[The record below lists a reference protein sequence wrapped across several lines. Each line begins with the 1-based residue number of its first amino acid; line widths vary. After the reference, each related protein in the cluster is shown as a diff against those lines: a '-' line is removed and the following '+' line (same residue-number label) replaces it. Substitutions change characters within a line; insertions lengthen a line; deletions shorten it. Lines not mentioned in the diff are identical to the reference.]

1 MLTYNCRQGGLIGQ
15 IDGGAKA
22 EGKECCGIIMAAS
35 AKSDQVVNFFK
46 LVISREGIVPT
57 MIVICFARRGE
68 IMTDG
73 WRFKAG
79 DDVIGGIS
87 YCRRA
92 TLVADYAAEH
102 PRQHVE
108 SGVHSCIFLLIVPC
122 AMKCANLAK
131 CRIIFGAKPVSAVVI
146 GISLLSGDHTLD
158 KYSVRHM

>member
-1 MLTYNCRQGGLIGQ
+1 
-15 IDGGAKA
+15 
-22 EGKECCGIIMAAS
+22 MAAS

-87 YCRRA
+87 FCRRA

-108 SGVHSCIFLLIVPC
+108 SGVHSVF
-122 AMKCANLAK
+122 
-131 CRIIFGAKPVSAVVI
+131 FS
-146 GISLLSGDHTLD
+146 SSSH
-158 KYSVRHM
+158 VR

>member
-1 MLTYNCRQGGLIGQ
+1 
-15 IDGGAKA
+15 
-22 EGKECCGIIMAAS
+22 
-35 AKSDQVVNFFK
+35 
-46 LVISREGIVPT
+46 

-108 SGVHSCIFLLIVPC
+108 SGVHSCIFLFVVSC